1 MAEPLIL
8 KVQADTQGVP
18 EGFNRITR
26 SAEGLDISSRKASNA
41 IKGFVQDLAQA
52 RDGADVASAALGAF
66 SKILGT
72 SLAATGVV
80 IAGKAIIDSFQ
91 KVSTIV
97 EETKDRIAK
106 ASSEIK
112 KSGLDVSFA
121 QASAEAKK
129 LSDEAET
136 ARENIEKLDKE
147 NFLMGLISTIQGA
160 RQELTQMAQDA
171 EKLSQQRLFEGARAE
186 RIRAEERVGLE
197 GGALAIRDVQ
207 ERLGKEL
214 QAVNILT
221 PEGAAAANELRRKAE
236 LDIQA
241 IQKKGQD
248 EIAKKEAQQEL
259 KQIEADISGA
269 KAAADIARKFD
280 EEAARKA
287 EEQVKKLEEQR
298 AKKQEEIQK
307 NQEKSIK
314 ESVALQ
320 EKVLDAQDRVNEA
333 RKRVVEADAKVADI
347 LLRAAGTGRGVGQRA
362 TSAEI
367 GAQRAS
373 ERAFQQE
380 QRRLTEEAF
389 EDFKLASD
397 IVGLPSD
404 RYAFNRMQKERLEE
418 RAKQTA
424 AQPFTQ
430 QEEARK
436 SLSSAESYLSNIEH
450 LLKTTM
456 DELKTY
462 AHVG

>member
-112 KSGLDVSFA
+112 KSGLDVGFS
-121 QASAEAKK
+121 QAAGEAKR

-136 ARENIEKLDKE
+136 ARTSIEKLDKS
-147 NFLMGLISTIQGA
+147 FLMGLIATITGA
-160 RQELTQMAQDA
+160 REELGKLAQEADQ
-171 EKLSQQRLFEGARAE
+171 LSQQRLFEGARAE
-186 RIRAEERVGLE
+186 RIRAEERMGLE
-197 GGALAIRDVQ
+197 GGALAIRDIQ

-241 IQKKGQD
+241 IQKKGRD

-287 EEQVKKLEEQR
+287 EEQVKKLEEQGV
-298 AKKQEEIQK
+298 KKQEEIQK
-307 NQEKSIK
+307 NQEKTIK

-333 RKRVVEADAKVADI
+333 RKRVVEADAKVARI

-367 GAQRAS
+367 GAQGAS

-462 AHVG
+462 AHVR